1 MFFKKNPKEK
11 LEAEYAKKMDEYRMF
26 MQKGDRMKS
35 DLAYAEAEA
44 IMNKLVEL
52 KNASKS

>member
-1 MFFKKNPKEK
+1 MFFKKSPTEK

-52 KNASKS
+52 KNASKP